1 MAEKILGTRFGKPN
15 SHLLS
20 TYLADGGYASLKKLF
35 AKKPD
40 EIIDLVKASG
50 LRGRG
55 GAGFPTGLKWSFVP
69 KVSEKPKYLSVNADE
84 GEPGT
89 FKDRYIMSDDP
100 HSLLEGC
107 IICSY
112 AIGAH
117 EAYIYVRGEF
127 KDPIEKL
134 EDAVKEAKEAGYL
147 GRNIQGSGFDLEII
161 VHPGAGAYICGEE
174 TALIESNEGKR
185 GMPRL
190 KPPFPAV
197 VGLFGG
203 PTVINNVET
212 LACLPHI
219 VNRGPEWFVS
229 LGSEKNAGTKL
240 FGVSGHVK
248 QPGLY
253 ELPMGTP
260 LRSIIYETCGGIRND
275 RALKAVIPGGSSC
288 PVLLPEE
295 IDVQMDFDSL
305 AKIGSMLG
313 SAGVIVMD
321 DTTCIVAAAARLAK
335 FYAHESCGQCT
346 PCREGVAWISSIL
359 HRIDRGE
366 GKEGDVQLLLDLCDN
381 IQGNTICPLGDACAM
396 PVRAMVQKFKAEFE
410 EHIWAG
416 ACTVGAF
423 PNPWGGE
430 L

>member
-1 MAEKILGTRFGKPN
+1 MAEKILGARFGKEN

-20 TYLADGGYASLKKLF
+20 TYLDDGGYGSLKDLF
-35 AKKPD
+35 LKKPD
-40 EIIDLVKASG
+40 EVIEIVKASG

-69 KVSEKPKYLSVNADE
+69 KTSVKPKYLCVNADE

-100 HSLLEGC
+100 HLLLEGC
-107 IICSY
+107 IICCY

-117 EAYIYVRGEF
+117 AAYIYIRGEF
-127 KDPIEKL
+127 KEPIERL
-134 EDAVKEAKEAGYL
+134 ESAVKEAVKSGYL
-147 GRNIQGSGFDLEII
+147 GKNIQNSGFDLEIYI
-161 VHPGAGAYICGEE
+161 HPGAGAYICGEE
-174 TALIESNEGKR
+174 TSLIESNEGKR

-212 LACLPHI
+212 LACLPYI
-219 VNRGPEWFVS
+219 IKNGPERFVA

-240 FGVSGHVK
+240 FCVSGHVK

-260 LRSIIYETCGGIRND
+260 LSQIIYETCGGIKGD
-275 RALKAVIPGGSSC
+275 KALKGVIPGGSSC
-288 PVLLPEE
+288 PVLLPNE
-295 IDVQMDFDSL
+295 IDVKMDFDSL

-321 DTTCIVAAAARLAK
+321 ENTCMVAVAARLAK

-359 HRIDRGE
+359 HRIEAGK
-366 GKEGDVQLLLDLCDN
+366 GKEGDIELLLDLCDN
-381 IQGNTICPLGDACAM
+381 VQGHTICPLGDACAM
-396 PVRAMVQKFKAEFE
+396 PVRAFVQKFRKEFE
-410 EHIWAG
+410 QHIRAG
-416 ACTVGAF
+416 ACTEEPF
-423 PNPWGGE
+423 PNPWDEKG
-430 L
+430 